1 MTARAAAAIPIA
13 RPQIGEDEAQQVLEV
28 LRSGLLVAGRRVA
41 AFEEAFARYVG
52 APYAVAT
59 SSGSAALH
67 VALAALGIGPGD
79 RVVTTP
85 LSFGATSHAV
95 LHVGA
100 EPVFA
105 DVDPAT
111 GNLDPNAVEPLLRR
125 GRVRAILIVHL
136 YGLPADAPAFAD
148 LAARHGVFLVE
159 DCAQAHGAAVGGR
172 RVGTFGDAAVFS
184 FYPTKNMTTGEG
196 GMLLVRDADV
206 ARRARLLVDPRGDQ
220 EYAYEVV
227 GYNFRMTEMAAA
239 IGLVQLRHLEAR
251 NAVRRAN
258 ARRLHDGL
266 ADLGWL
272 RVPVEPAGF
281 HHVYHQYTVQ
291 VPGVRDALAHHL
303 AAAGVETRVYYP
315 RLIPDTPAYRR
326 RGFGGTFPHAHRLT
340 AEVLSLPV
348 HPGLSADDLGTIVA
362 AVRAFAGG
370 AG

>member
-13 RPQIGEDEAQQVLEV
+13 RPQIGDDEAQQVLEV

-59 SSGSAALH
+59 SSGSTALH
-67 VALAALGIGPGD
+67 VALAALGVGPGD

-85 LSFGATSHAV
+85 FSFGATSHAV

-111 GNLDPNAVEPLLRR
+111 GNLDPHAVEPLLRR
-125 GRVRAILIVHL
+125 GGIRAVLVVHL
-136 YGLPADAPAFAD
+136 YGLPADVAAFVD
-148 LAARHGVFLVE
+148 LAARYGVLLVE
-159 DCAQAHGAAVGGR
+159 DCAQAHGAAVDGR
-172 RVGTFGDAAVFS
+172 RVGAFGDAAVFS

-196 GMLLVRDADV
+196 GMVLVRDAEV
-206 ARRARLLVDPRGDQ
+206 ARRARLLVDPRGDE
-220 EYAYEVV
+220 EYTYEVV
-227 GYNFRMTEMAAA
+227 GHNFRMTEMAAA
-239 IGLVQLRHLEAR
+239 MGLVQLRHLDAR
-251 NAVRRAN
+251 NAARRAN
-258 ARRLHDGL
+258 ARCLHDGL
-266 ADLGWL
+266 ADLDWL

-291 VPGVRDALAHHL
+291 APGVRDALARHL

-326 RGFGGTFPHAHRLT
+326 RGFGGVFPHAHRLT
-340 AEVLSLPV
+340 REVLSLPV
-348 HPGLSADDLGTIVA
+348 HPGLSADDLATTVA
-362 AVRAFAGG
+362 AVRAFPGRA
-370 AG
+370 A

>member
-1 MTARAAAAIPIA
+1 M
-13 RPQIGEDEAQQVLEV
+13 
-28 LRSGLLVAGRRVA
+28 LVAGRRVA
-41 AFEEAFARYVG
+41 EFEQAFARYVG
-52 APYAVAT
+52 APHAVAT

-67 VALAALGIGPGD
+67 VALQALGVGAGD

-85 LSFGATSHAV
+85 FSFGATSHAV

-100 EPVFA
+100 QPVFA

-111 GNLDPNAVEPLLRR
+111 GNLDPDAAEPLLRR
-125 GRVRAILIVHL
+125 GGIRAILIVHL

-148 LAARHGVFLVE
+148 LAQRYGAFLIE

-196 GMLLVRDADV
+196 GMLLVRDPGV
-206 ARRARLLVDPRGDQ
+206 ARRARLLVDPRGEE

-239 IGLVQLRHLEAR
+239 MGLVQLRHLDAR

-258 ARRLHDGL
+258 ARRLSEGL

-272 RVPVEPAGF
+272 RVPTEPPGY

-291 VPGVRDALAHHL
+291 VPGARDALARHL
-303 AAAGVETRVYYP
+303 AAAGVGTQVYYP

-326 RGFGGTFPHAHRLT
+326 RGFGGTFPQARRLT
-340 AEVLSLPV
+340 REVLSLPV
-348 HPGLSADDLGTIVA
+348 HPGLSADEVAAVVA
-362 AVRAFAGG
+362 AVRGFPG
-370 AG
+370 AAA